1 MAEFSVG
8 GRIVSAALA
17 IAAPVAWYV
26 LAPDFDPLVKT
37 PIGSLTVPELI
48 SPIVWLL
55 LLIPC
60 LYEAIAGRD
69 HVWFWHPCPAFAVQ
83 KRTA

>member
-17 IAAPVAWYV
+17 VAAPVAWYV

-60 LYEAIAGRD
+60 GYWTISFLYEAIAGRD
-69 HVWFWHPCPAFAVQ
+69 HVWFWHP
-83 KRTA
+83 